1 MSRAPVS
8 LQRRLQWA
16 ASVLVVLALLLAA
29 LGLYRLFRAHAEREF
44 DARLQRQLDDV
55 TAALQ
60 VQTDAEGRAAL
71 GLRREPADP
80 LFRQPASGL
89 YWLALPASGQP
100 LRSRSWW
107 DSAPAFTPTPPA
119 DAPGAAPWVRTA
131 DGPRG
136 EPLRVWLRRV
146 QPAGWDGAVVLAV
159 ASDASALEAA
169 SRSFARGLGASL
181 ALLALLLV
189 LASHAQVRLGL
200 QPLRRL
206 QGALAALRERHSPRL
221 DGHHPAEVQPLVDE
235 INRLL
240 GQRQSL
246 VDEAEAQAGNLAH
259 ALKTPLA
266 VLGQLAQA
274 DGRDSGLGPEARA
287 LLREQLD
294 AMERQIHR
302 QLTRSRAAASVHSGG
317 ARAPLADVLP
327 PLLRTLSRLH
337 PDIDIAADEAQALP
351 APRITP
357 HDLHEVLGNLLDN
370 AARHARRRVQL
381 SLQATDGGLALC
393 VDDDGPGIAPEA
405 RTLAL
410 QRGARLDE
418 SHRGSGLGL
427 AIVADLVEVYGGRF
441 ALEDGPLGGLRAR
454 LWLPLALSPAAS
466 APPAA
471 PPR

>member
-29 LGLYRLFRAHAEREF
+29 LGLYQLFRAHAEREF

-60 VQTDAEGRAAL
+60 VQTDAQGGTAL

-89 YWLALPASGQP
+89 YWLALPETGEP

-107 DSAPAFTPTPPA
+107 DSAPAFAPAPPP
-119 DAPGAAPWVRTA
+119 DPQGARPWLQTA

-136 EPLRVWLRRV
+136 EPLRIWLRRV
-146 QPAGWDGAVVLAV
+146 EPAGWDGAVVLAV

-169 SRSFARGLGASL
+169 SRAFARGLGASL

-200 QPLRRL
+200 RPLHRL
-206 QGALAALRERHSPRL
+206 QAALVALRERRSPRL

-240 GQRQSL
+240 VQRQGL
-246 VDEAEAQAGNLAH
+246 VDGAEAQAGNLAH

-294 AMERQIHR
+294 TMERQIHR
-302 QLTRSRAAASVHSGG
+302 QLTRSRAAASVQGGG

-337 PDIDIAADEAQALP
+337 PDIDLAADAAHDLP

-370 AARHARRRVQL
+370 AARHARHRVQL
-381 SLQATDGGLALC
+381 SLAAEDGGLALR

-405 RTLAL
+405 RALAL

-418 SHRGSGLGL
+418 SRRGSGLGL
-427 AIVADLVEVYGGRF
+427 AIVADLIEVYGGRF

-454 LWLPLALSPAAS
+454 LWLPLASGADPAGAPAA
-466 APPAA
+466 AP
-471 PPR
+471 